1 MGTSVTILREVL
13 ESLAYLAQIVA
24 VGVLIY
30 AARSYLLQRQQLNYD
45 VITNCTQRFQ
55 EILPGLYSD
64 DDKEREQ
71 SKIRYVDLCNE
82 ELFYFAE
89 GYVPPDVIREW
100 IDGMVLYLPH
110 HNDGAWCPTPE
121 DHDERHRISPQLLDR
136 YSRISKI
143 FDVGECYDLET
154 PNRRSE
160 LVSKIYVNVQRQAKN
175 R

>member
-1 MGTSVTILREVL
+1 MGTSITMLREVL
-13 ESLAYLAQIVA
+13 ESLAYLAQIIA

-64 DDKEREQ
+64 DAKEREE

-89 GYVPPDVIREW
+89 GYVPSDVIREW

-110 HNDGAWCPTPE
+110 HNGVDWCPIPE
-121 DHDERHRISPQLLDR
+121 DHNERHRISPRFLDR
-136 YSRISKI
+136 YSRIWEI
-143 FDVGECYDLET
+143 FDVGECYSLET
-154 PNRRSE
+154 PNSRSE
-160 LVSKIYVNVQRQAKN
+160 LVSKIYANIQRQAKN
-175 R
+175 S